1 MCSLERCEIDL
12 FHLHQ
17 CMHQPLHP
25 SRILAPL
32 VPLVR
37 RYLPG
42 KTVFIRKPA
51 ALHFLAA
58 AGYELLPIIIDL
70 LLRLAV
76 DHERDRCG
84 ELELRPAV
92 QGYELLS
99 IQLERHRHHRA
110 LLPRRLFPGVMSHCL
125 DLRILEHGDIE
136 LHRLLSLIIEPQKWS
151 NFLHPYDLAASSHL
165 STPRS
170 RKLSE
175 SATAGPASD
184 FASSSGMTEALYQ
197 S

>member
-1 MCSLERCEIDL
+1 E
-12 FHLHQ
+12 
-17 CMHQPLHP
+17 
-25 SRILAPL
+25 
-32 VPLVR
+32 
-37 RYLPG
+37 
-42 KTVFIRKPA
+42 TVFIRKPA
-51 ALHFLAA
+51 ALHLFSA
-58 AGYELLPIIIDL
+58 AGYELFPIIIDL

-92 QGYELLS
+92 QGHKLLS

-110 LLPRRLFPGVMSHCL
+110 LLPRRFLSGVMSHCL

-136 LHRLLSLIIEPQKWS
+136 LRRFLSLIIEPQKWS
-151 NFLHPYDLAASSHL
+151 NFLHPYDLAVSPHL

-175 SATAGPASD
+175 SATTSPASD
-184 FASSSGMTEALYQ
+184 FASFSGMRGATHRA
-197 S
+197 